1 MQCMSVCLDNLGAVD
16 VEFDICS
23 AVMQC
28 AMYDE
33 IGGQLRSLLVQYLMP
48 LA

>member
-16 VEFDICS
+16 VEFDICG

-28 AMYDE
+28 IVYDDIE
-33 IGGQLRSLLVQYLMP
+33 GN
-48 LA
+48 